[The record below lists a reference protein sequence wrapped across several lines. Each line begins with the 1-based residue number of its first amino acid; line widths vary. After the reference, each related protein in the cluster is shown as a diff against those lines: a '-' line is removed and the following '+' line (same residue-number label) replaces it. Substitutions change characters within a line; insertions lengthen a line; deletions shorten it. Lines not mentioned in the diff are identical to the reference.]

1 MKTLHDPLLGV
12 VLNERYRVESV
23 IARGGMAMVYRG
35 TDLRLDREVAIKVMH
50 QHLLDDET
58 FVERFRREAI
68 HAARLSHPNLIAVHD
83 QGSDGQAVY
92 LVMDYLESV
101 TLRKEL
107 KHRGSLTPRQAIVV
121 TDAILAALEAVHG
134 AGIIHRDLKPD
145 NVLLGTDGQIKLADF
160 GLARA
165 VSTSTTTKTL
175 IGTVGYVAP
184 ELVTRTGADERTD
197 LYTVGI
203 MLYEMLTGSQPYT
216 DDVPIQVAY
225 RHVHDTVPAPSEAVA
240 GVSPTLD
247 AIVLWATSR
256 KPEDRPADA
265 SELRLALA
273 EARTQLSE
281 EELDLAEGS
290 GAPVV
295 DAPVLTATITIE
307 DGDPAEPRQ
316 KEPKARTDEIP
327 YLADDEDDEAA
338 SSPGAPAPLAPAA
351 AAAARSAAPAKSPEH
366 GGRSR
371 RRTRTALGLTAA
383 AAVIALAGWGAV
395 ASIETTAEVP
405 AAVAGQ
411 EQADVVS
418 ALKTAGFTTATR
430 EEFSTAV
437 PAGKVIG
444 TDPAAGTELD
454 RDAVVTVLVSKGE
467 ELFAAPDVSKM
478 TESEARSAIEGA
490 SLQVGAVDREHSSS
504 VPEGSVI
511 SQSLERGEEVAKGTE
526 IDLVVSKGA
535 EPLVIP
541 DVTGVSYEVAYGRLA
556 RMGLRIAKDEVY
568 SDHTPKGDVVAHYPK
583 AAAKKNPG
591 DLVILKVSKG
601 KEPDKPKDDEKKD
614 EDKKSEEKKSDDG
627 S

>member
-12 VLNERYRVESV
+12 VLNGRYRVESV

-83 QGSDGQAVY
+83 QGSDDRAVY

-290 GAPVV
+290 GAPAAE
-295 DAPVLTATITIE
+295 APVLTATITID

-327 YLADDEDDEAA
+327 YLAECEDDATSA
-338 SSPGAPAPLAPAA
+338 GAPAPLAPAA
-351 AAAARSAAPAKSPEH
+351 AAAARSAAPAEGLRHS
-366 GGRSR
+366 GRNR
-371 RRTRTALGLTAA
+371 RRTRTALGLSAA
-383 AAVIALAGWGAV
+383 AAVIALAGWGAI

-411 EQADVVS
+411 EQADVAS
-418 ALKTAGFTTATR
+418 ALSAAGFTTATR

-444 TDPAAGTELD
+444 TEPAAGTELD
-454 RDAVVTVLVSKGE
+454 KDAVVTILVSKGE

-541 DVTGVSYEVAYGRLA
+541 DVTGVSYEAAYGRLA

-601 KEPDKPKDDEKKD
+601 KEPEKPKDDEKKD
-614 EDKKSEEKKSDDG
+614 EDTKADDD

>member
-83 QGSDGQAVY
+83 QGSDDRAVY

-290 GAPVV
+290 GAPVA
-295 DAPVLTATITIE
+295 DAPVLTATITID

-327 YLADDEDDEAA
+327 YLAEGEDDATSA
-338 SSPGAPAPLAPAA
+338 GAPAPLAPAA
-351 AAAARSAAPAKSPEH
+351 AAAARSAAPAEGLRHS
-366 GGRSR
+366 GRNR
-371 RRTRTALGLTAA
+371 RRTRTALGLSAA
-383 AAVIALAGWGAV
+383 AAVIALAGWGAI
-395 ASIETTAEVP
+395 ASVETTAEVP

-411 EQADVVS
+411 EQADVAS
-418 ALKTAGFTTATR
+418 ALTAAGFTTATR
-430 EEFSTAV
+430 EQFSTAV

-444 TDPAAGTELD
+444 TEPAAGTELD
-454 RDAVVTVLVSKGE
+454 KDAVVTILVSKGE

-541 DVTGVSYEVAYGRLA
+541 DVTGVSYEAAYGRLA

-601 KEPDKPKDDEKKD
+601 KEPEKPKD
-614 EDKKSEEKKSDDG
+614 EDTKADDD

>member
-83 QGSDGQAVY
+83 QGSDDRAVY

-184 ELVTRTGADERTD
+184 ELVTRTGADQRTD

-290 GAPVV
+290 GAPAAE
-295 DAPVLTATITIE
+295 APVLTATITID

-327 YLADDEDDEAA
+327 YLAEGEDDATSA
-338 SSPGAPAPLAPAA
+338 GAPAPLAPAA
-351 AAAARSAAPAKSPEH
+351 AAAARSAAPAEGLRHS
-366 GGRSR
+366 GRNR
-371 RRTRTALGLTAA
+371 RRTRTALGLSAA
-383 AAVIALAGWGAV
+383 AAVIALAGWGAI
-395 ASIETTAEVP
+395 ASNETTAEVP

-411 EQADVVS
+411 EQADVAS
-418 ALKTAGFTTATR
+418 ALSAAGFTTATR

-444 TDPAAGTELD
+444 TEPAAGTELD
-454 RDAVVTVLVSKGE
+454 KDAVVTILVSKGE

-541 DVTGVSYEVAYGRLA
+541 DVTGVSYEAAYGRLA

-601 KEPDKPKDDEKKD
+601 KEPEKPKDDEKKD
-614 EDKKSEEKKSDDG
+614 EDTKADDD

>member
-12 VLNERYRVESV
+12 VLNERYRVDSV
-23 IARGGMAMVYRG
+23 VARGGMAMVYRG
-35 TDLRLDREVAIKVMH
+35 TDLRLDREVALKVMH

-121 TDAILAALEAVHG
+121 ADAILAALEAVHG
-134 AGIIHRDLKPD
+134 SGIIHRDLKPD

-184 ELVTRTGADERTD
+184 ELVTRAGADERTD

-225 RHVHDTVPAPSEAVA
+225 RHVHDTVPAPSEAVP
-240 GVSPTLD
+240 GISPTLD

-265 SELRLALA
+265 AELRLALA

-281 EELDLAEGS
+281 AELDLAEGS
-290 GAPVV
+290 GAAAP
-295 DAPVLTATITIE
+295 DAPVLTATITID
-307 DGDPAEPRQ
+307 DGDPAEPRI

-327 YLADDEDDEAA
+327 YLADDEDDA
-338 SSPGAPAPLAPAA
+338 SAPASAPLAPAA
-351 AAAARSAAPAKSPEH
+351 LAAAGASGAASAPQSS
-366 GGRSR
+366 RRRR
-371 RRTRTALGLTAA
+371 RRTRTVLGLTAA
-383 AAVIALAGWGAV
+383 AAIIALTSWGAV
-395 ASIETTAEVP
+395 AAFDTTTEVP

-418 ALKTAGFTTATR
+418 ALKTAGLAPATR
-430 EEFSTAV
+430 EEFSTSV

-454 RDAVVTVLVSKGE
+454 KDSVVTVIVSKGE

-490 SLQVGAVDREHSSS
+490 SLQVGSVDREYSDS
-504 VPEGSVI
+504 VPDGTVI
-511 SQSLERGEEVAKGTE
+511 SQSLQEGEEVSKGTE
-526 IDLVVSKGA
+526 VDLVVSKGV

-541 DVTGVSYEVAYGRLA
+541 DLTGVSYEAAYGRLA
-556 RMGLRIAKDEVY
+556 RMGLRIARDDVY
-568 SDHTPKGDVVAHYPK
+568 SENTPKGKVVAHYPK
-583 AAAKKNPG
+583 AAEQKEAG
-591 DLVILKVSKG
+591 SLVILKVSKG
-601 KEPDKPKDDEKKD
+601 KEPKDEKKD
-614 EDKKSEEKKSDDG
+614 DEKSEEKKDDNKDENKDD
-627 S
+627 

>member
-83 QGSDGQAVY
+83 QGSDDRAVY

-290 GAPVV
+290 GAPAAE
-295 DAPVLTATITIE
+295 APVLTATITID

-327 YLADDEDDEAA
+327 YLAECEDDATSA
-338 SSPGAPAPLAPAA
+338 GAPAPLAPAA
-351 AAAARSAAPAKSPEH
+351 AAAARSAAPAEGLRHS
-366 GGRSR
+366 GRNR
-371 RRTRTALGLTAA
+371 RRTRTALGLSAA
-383 AAVIALAGWGAV
+383 AAVIALAGWGAI

-411 EQADVVS
+411 EQADVAS
-418 ALKTAGFTTATR
+418 ALSAAGFTTATR

-444 TDPAAGTELD
+444 TEPAAGTELD
-454 RDAVVTVLVSKGE
+454 KDAVVTILVSKGE

-541 DVTGVSYEVAYGRLA
+541 DVTGVSYEAAYGRLA

-601 KEPDKPKDDEKKD
+601 KEPEKPKDDEKKD
-614 EDKKSEEKKSDDG
+614 EDTKADDD

>member
-83 QGSDGQAVY
+83 QGSDDRAVY

-184 ELVTRTGADERTD
+184 ELVTRTGADQRTD

-273 EARTQLSE
+273 EARTKLSE

-290 GAPVV
+290 GAPAAE
-295 DAPVLTATITIE
+295 APVLTATITID

-327 YLADDEDDEAA
+327 YLAEGEDDATSA
-338 SSPGAPAPLAPAA
+338 GAPAPLAPAA
-351 AAAARSAAPAKSPEH
+351 AAAARSAAPAEGLRHS
-366 GGRSR
+366 GRNR
-371 RRTRTALGLTAA
+371 RRTRTALGLSAA
-383 AAVIALAGWGAV
+383 AAVIALAGWGAI

-411 EQADVVS
+411 EQADVAS
-418 ALKTAGFTTATR
+418 ALSAAGFTTATR

-444 TDPAAGTELD
+444 TEPEAGTELD
-454 RDAVVTVLVSKGE
+454 KDAVVTILVSKGE

-541 DVTGVSYEVAYGRLA
+541 DVTGVSYEAAYGRLA

-601 KEPDKPKDDEKKD
+601 KEPEKPKDDEKKD
-614 EDKKSEEKKSDDG
+614 EDTKADDD

>member
-12 VLNERYRVESV
+12 VLNGRYRVESV

-83 QGSDGQAVY
+83 QGSDDRAVY

-290 GAPVV
+290 GAPAAE
-295 DAPVLTATITIE
+295 APVLTATITID

-327 YLADDEDDEAA
+327 YLAEGEDDATSA
-338 SSPGAPAPLAPAA
+338 GAPAPLAPAA
-351 AAAARSAAPAKSPEH
+351 AAAARSAAPAEGLRHS
-366 GGRSR
+366 GRNR
-371 RRTRTALGLTAA
+371 RRTRTALGLSAA
-383 AAVIALAGWGAV
+383 AAVIALAGWGAI

-411 EQADVVS
+411 EQADVAS
-418 ALKTAGFTTATR
+418 ALSAAGFTTATR

-444 TDPAAGTELD
+444 TEPAAGTELD
-454 RDAVVTVLVSKGE
+454 KDAVVTILVSKGE

-541 DVTGVSYEVAYGRLA
+541 DVTGVSYEAAYGRLA

-601 KEPDKPKDDEKKD
+601 KEPEKPKDDDKKD
-614 EDKKSEEKKSDDG
+614 EDTKADDD

>member
-83 QGSDGQAVY
+83 QGSDDRAVY

-290 GAPVV
+290 GAPAAE
-295 DAPVLTATITIE
+295 APVLTATITID

-327 YLADDEDDEAA
+327 YLAEGEDDATSA
-338 SSPGAPAPLAPAA
+338 GAPAPVAPDA
-351 AAAARSAAPAKSPEH
+351 AAAARSAAPAEGLRHS
-366 GGRSR
+366 GRNR
-371 RRTRTALGLTAA
+371 RRTRTALGLSAA
-383 AAVIALAGWGAV
+383 AAVIALAGWGAI

-411 EQADVVS
+411 EQADVAS
-418 ALKTAGFTTATR
+418 ALSAAGFTTATR

-444 TDPAAGTELD
+444 TEPAAGTELD
-454 RDAVVTVLVSKGE
+454 KDAVVTILVSKGE

-541 DVTGVSYEVAYGRLA
+541 DVTGVSYEAAYGRLA

-601 KEPDKPKDDEKKD
+601 KEPEKPKDDEKKD
-614 EDKKSEEKKSDDG
+614 EDTKADDD

>member
-83 QGSDGQAVY
+83 QGSDDRAVY

-184 ELVTRTGADERTD
+184 ELVTRTGADQRTD

-290 GAPVV
+290 GAPAAE
-295 DAPVLTATITIE
+295 APVLTATITID

-327 YLADDEDDEAA
+327 YLAEGEDDATSA
-338 SSPGAPAPLAPAA
+338 GAPAPLAPAA
-351 AAAARSAAPAKSPEH
+351 AAAARSAAPAEGLRHS
-366 GGRSR
+366 GRNR
-371 RRTRTALGLTAA
+371 RRTRTALGLSAA
-383 AAVIALAGWGAV
+383 AAVIALAGWGAI

-411 EQADVVS
+411 EQADVAS
-418 ALKTAGFTTATR
+418 ALSAAGFTTATR

-444 TDPAAGTELD
+444 TEPAAGTELD
-454 RDAVVTVLVSKGE
+454 KDAVVTILVSKGE

-541 DVTGVSYEVAYGRLA
+541 DVTGVSYEAAYGRLA

-583 AAAKKNPG
+583 GAAKKNPG

-601 KEPDKPKDDEKKD
+601 KEPEKPKDDEKKD
-614 EDKKSEEKKSDDG
+614 EDTKADDD

>member
-12 VLNERYRVESV
+12 VLNGRYRVESV

-83 QGSDGQAVY
+83 QGSDDRAVY

-290 GAPVV
+290 GAPAAE
-295 DAPVLTATITIE
+295 APVLTATITID

-327 YLADDEDDEAA
+327 YLAEGEDDATSA
-338 SSPGAPAPLAPAA
+338 GAPAPLAPAA
-351 AAAARSAAPAKSPEH
+351 AAAARSAAPAEGLRHS
-366 GGRSR
+366 GRNR
-371 RRTRTALGLTAA
+371 RRTRTALGLSAA
-383 AAVIALAGWGAV
+383 AAVIALAGWGAI

-411 EQADVVS
+411 EQADVAS
-418 ALKTAGFTTATR
+418 ALSAAGFTTATR

-444 TDPAAGTELD
+444 TEPAAGTELD
-454 RDAVVTVLVSKGE
+454 KDAVVTILVSKGE

-541 DVTGVSYEVAYGRLA
+541 DVTGVSYEAAYGRLA

-601 KEPDKPKDDEKKD
+601 KEPEKPKDDEKKD
-614 EDKKSEEKKSDDG
+614 EDTKADDD

>member
-83 QGSDGQAVY
+83 QGSDDRAVY

-184 ELVTRTGADERTD
+184 ELVTRTGADQRTD

-273 EARTQLSE
+273 EARTKLSE

-290 GAPVV
+290 GAPAAE
-295 DAPVLTATITIE
+295 APVLTATITID

-327 YLADDEDDEAA
+327 YLAEGEDDATSA
-338 SSPGAPAPLAPAA
+338 GAPAPLAPAA
-351 AAAARSAAPAKSPEH
+351 AAAARSAAPAEGLRHS
-366 GGRSR
+366 GRNR
-371 RRTRTALGLTAA
+371 RRTRTALGLSAA
-383 AAVIALAGWGAV
+383 AAVIALAGWGAI

-411 EQADVVS
+411 EQADVAS
-418 ALKTAGFTTATR
+418 ALSAAGFTTATR

-444 TDPAAGTELD
+444 TEPAAGTELD
-454 RDAVVTVLVSKGE
+454 KDAVVTILVSKGE

-541 DVTGVSYEVAYGRLA
+541 DVTGVSYEAAYGRLA

-601 KEPDKPKDDEKKD
+601 KEPEKPKDDEKKD
-614 EDKKSEEKKSDDG
+614 EDTKADDD

>member
-35 TDLRLDREVAIKVMH
+35 TDLRLDREIAIKVMH

-83 QGSDGQAVY
+83 QGSDDRVVY

-216 DDVPIQVAY
+216 DEVPIQVAY
-225 RHVHDTVPAPSEAVA
+225 RHVHDSVPAPSEAVA
-240 GVSPTLD
+240 GVNPTLD

-290 GAPVV
+290 GAPVA
-295 DAPVLTATITIE
+295 DAPVLTATITIDE
-307 DGDPAEPRQ
+307 GDPAEPRQ

-327 YLADDEDDEAA
+327 YLADGEDDATSA
-338 SSPGAPAPLAPAA
+338 GTPVPLAPAA
-351 AAAARSAAPAKSPEH
+351 AAAARSAAPAESLKHS
-366 GGRSR
+366 GRRR
-371 RRTRTALGLTAA
+371 RRTRTALGLSAAA
-383 AAVIALAGWGAV
+383 AAVALAGWGAI

-411 EQADVVS
+411 EQDDVAS
-418 ALKTAGFTTATR
+418 ALTAAGFTTATR

-454 RDAVVTVLVSKGE
+454 KDAVVTVLVSKGE

-490 SLQVGAVDREHSSS
+490 SLQVGSVDREHSSS

-511 SQSLERGEEVAKGTE
+511 SQSLKRGEEVAKGTE
-526 IDLVVSKGA
+526 VDLVVSEGA

-541 DVTGVSYEVAYGRLA
+541 DVTGVSYEAAYGRLA

-601 KEPDKPKDDEKKD
+601 KEPENRKDDEKKD
-614 EDKKSEEKKSDDG
+614 EDTKGDDD

>member
-83 QGSDGQAVY
+83 QGSDDRAVY

-290 GAPVV
+290 GAPAAE
-295 DAPVLTATITIE
+295 APVLTATITID

-327 YLADDEDDEAA
+327 YLAEGEDDATSA
-338 SSPGAPAPLAPAA
+338 GAPAPLAPAA
-351 AAAARSAAPAKSPEH
+351 AAAARSAAPAEGLRHS
-366 GGRSR
+366 GRNR
-371 RRTRTALGLTAA
+371 RRTRTALGLSAA
-383 AAVIALAGWGAV
+383 AAVIALAGWGAI

-411 EQADVVS
+411 EQADVAS
-418 ALKTAGFTTATR
+418 ALSAAGFTTATR

-444 TDPAAGTELD
+444 TEPAAGTELD
-454 RDAVVTVLVSKGE
+454 KDAVVTILVSKGE

-541 DVTGVSYEVAYGRLA
+541 DVTGVSYEAAYGRLA

-601 KEPDKPKDDEKKD
+601 KEPEKPKDDEKKD
-614 EDKKSEEKKSDDG
+614 EDTKADDD

>member
-83 QGSDGQAVY
+83 QGSDDRAVY

-290 GAPVV
+290 GAPAAE
-295 DAPVLTATITIE
+295 APVLTATITID

-327 YLADDEDDEAA
+327 YLAEGEDEATSA
-338 SSPGAPAPLAPAA
+338 GAPAPLAPAA
-351 AAAARSAAPAKSPEH
+351 AAAARSAAPAEGLRHS
-366 GGRSR
+366 GRNR
-371 RRTRTALGLTAA
+371 RRTRTALGLSAA
-383 AAVIALAGWGAV
+383 AAVIALAGWGAI

-411 EQADVVS
+411 EQADVAS
-418 ALKTAGFTTATR
+418 ALSAAGFTTATR

-444 TDPAAGTELD
+444 TEPAAGTELD
-454 RDAVVTVLVSKGE
+454 KDAVVTILVSKGE

-541 DVTGVSYEVAYGRLA
+541 DVTGVSYEAAYGRLA

-601 KEPDKPKDDEKKD
+601 NEPEKPKDDDKKD
-614 EDKKSEEKKSDDG
+614 EDTKADDD

>member
-83 QGSDGQAVY
+83 QGSDDRAVY

-184 ELVTRTGADERTD
+184 ELVTRTGADQRTD

-290 GAPVV
+290 GAPAAE
-295 DAPVLTATITIE
+295 APVLTATITID

-327 YLADDEDDEAA
+327 YLAEGEDDATSA
-338 SSPGAPAPLAPAA
+338 GAPAPLAPAA
-351 AAAARSAAPAKSPEH
+351 AAAARSAAPAEGLRHS
-366 GGRSR
+366 GRNR
-371 RRTRTALGLTAA
+371 RRTRTALGLSAA
-383 AAVIALAGWGAV
+383 AAVIALAGWGAI

-411 EQADVVS
+411 EQADVAS
-418 ALKTAGFTTATR
+418 ALSAAGFTTATR

-444 TDPAAGTELD
+444 TEPAAGTELD
-454 RDAVVTVLVSKGE
+454 KDAVVTILVSKGE

-541 DVTGVSYEVAYGRLA
+541 DVTGVSYEAAYGRLA

-601 KEPDKPKDDEKKD
+601 KEPEKPKDDEKKD
-614 EDKKSEEKKSDDG
+614 EDTKADDD

>member
-83 QGSDGQAVY
+83 QGSDDRAVY

-281 EELDLAEGS
+281 EELDLTEGS
-290 GAPVV
+290 GAPAAK
-295 DAPVLTATITIE
+295 APVLTATITID

-327 YLADDEDDEAA
+327 YLAEGEDDATSA
-338 SSPGAPAPLAPAA
+338 GAPAPLAPAA
-351 AAAARSAAPAKSPEH
+351 AAAARSAAPAEGLRHS
-366 GGRSR
+366 GRNR
-371 RRTRTALGLTAA
+371 RRTRTALGLSAA
-383 AAVIALAGWGAV
+383 AAVIALAGWGAI

-411 EQADVVS
+411 EQADVAS
-418 ALKTAGFTTATR
+418 ALSAAGFTTATR

-444 TDPAAGTELD
+444 TEPAAGTELD
-454 RDAVVTVLVSKGE
+454 KDAVVTILVSKGE

-541 DVTGVSYEVAYGRLA
+541 DVTGVSYEAAYGRLA

-601 KEPDKPKDDEKKD
+601 KEPEKPKDDEKKD
-614 EDKKSEEKKSDDG
+614 EDTKADDD

>member
-83 QGSDGQAVY
+83 QGSDDRAVY

-290 GAPVV
+290 GAPAAE
-295 DAPVLTATITIE
+295 APVLTATITID

-327 YLADDEDDEAA
+327 YLAEGEDDATSA
-338 SSPGAPAPLAPAA
+338 GAPAPLAPAA
-351 AAAARSAAPAKSPEH
+351 AAAARSAAPAEGLRHS
-366 GGRSR
+366 GRNR
-371 RRTRTALGLTAA
+371 RRTRTALGLSAA
-383 AAVIALAGWGAV
+383 AAVIALAGWGAI

-411 EQADVVS
+411 EQADVAS
-418 ALKTAGFTTATR
+418 ALSAAGFTTATR

-444 TDPAAGTELD
+444 TEPAAGTELD
-454 RDAVVTVLVSKGE
+454 KDAVVTILVSKGE

-511 SQSLERGEEVAKGTE
+511 SQSLERGEEAAKGTE

-541 DVTGVSYEVAYGRLA
+541 DVTGVSYEAAYGRLA

-601 KEPDKPKDDEKKD
+601 KEPAKPKDDDKKD
-614 EDKKSEEKKSDDG
+614 EDTKADDD